1 VQDDPEFV
9 LFRQWLTESR
19 RDAGTKLV
27 TTGHILN
34 PPFETACERK
44 QDRLLVTIRAQ
55 NDAIQL
61 SCSRIVLSR
70 FRPNQV
76 GFFMLNPEG
85 AVQQRRFVATLTNSY
100 QRILASFPPGSKFKS
115 SELYTK
121 VTRIDGGTQAH
132 ARRRWKELKYDYG
145 FDVDST
151 PDRQTYWRGDSSV
164 PIRDPFPRP
173 DDNKLRAVM
182 LPLMPRNSDGE
193 YECNNC
199 GVLVQF
205 AIANGGDDE
214 VPDPFAPRK
223 SRGLL
228 DHRRPILQGG
238 DDALENLQVF
248 CETCNNFK
256 ATTCNKCPYAFQCEG
271 CIWAHPEKV
280 RQNRVIL
287 TLDETTA
294 NTLRSV
300 TGLDLRAGAEKILR
314 AVANGKLKI

>member
-1 VQDDPEFV
+1 M
-9 LFRQWLTESR
+9 
-19 RDAGTKLV
+19 
-27 TTGHILN
+27 
-34 PPFETACERK
+34 
-44 QDRLLVTIRAQ
+44 TIRAH
-55 NDAIQL
+55 NDSIQL
-61 SCSRIVLSR
+61 SCNRIVLSR

-76 GFFMLNPEG
+76 GFFMLDREG
-85 AVQQRRFVATLTNSY
+85 VVQRRRFVATLTNSY

-115 SELYTK
+115 SELYAK
-121 VTRIDGGTQAH
+121 VTRTDGGNQAH
-132 ARRRWKELKYDYG
+132 ARRRWKELKYNYG

-151 PDRQTYWRGDSSV
+151 PDRQTYWRGDSNV

-182 LPLMPRNSDGE
+182 LPLMPRTSDGE

-205 AIANGGDDE
+205 ATAGGGDDE
-214 VPDPFAPRK
+214 VSDPFAPRK

-248 CETCNNFK
+248 CETCNNLK
-256 ATTCNKCPYAFQCEG
+256 ATTCNKCPYAFQCEN
-271 CIWAHPEKV
+271 CIWAYPEKA

-294 NTLRSV
+294 NALRSV

-314 AVANGKLKI
+314 AVADGKAKI